1 MTLYYLVR
9 YPHTFVQLRAELD
22 GVLSPEEKVAS
33 WARVKNLPYLRAC
46 IDEAMRLAPPVATEL
61 IRRTPPDTN
70 TIIAGEVIPPDTNVS
85 IAAYTAHRDPYVFP
99 NPTTFNPSRWLAK
112 DSEHL
117 REMRAILIPF
127 STGTRGCIGRN
138 VSIVMQAMCV
148 ATLVCHYDFAL
159 KEPDW
164 EMEFEEWFNLWPM
177 KLPLQIWRRDASFFP
192 RKGSVGIQ

>member
-70 TIIAGEVIPPDTNVS
+70 TIIAGEVIPPDTNV
-85 IAAYTAHRDPYVFP
+85 
-99 NPTTFNPSRWLAK
+99 
-112 DSEHL
+112 
-117 REMRAILIPF
+117 
-127 STGTRGCIGRN
+127 
-138 VSIVMQAMCV
+138 
-148 ATLVCHYDFAL
+148 
-159 KEPDW
+159 
-164 EMEFEEWFNLWPM
+164 
-177 KLPLQIWRRDASFFP
+177 
-192 RKGSVGIQ
+192 